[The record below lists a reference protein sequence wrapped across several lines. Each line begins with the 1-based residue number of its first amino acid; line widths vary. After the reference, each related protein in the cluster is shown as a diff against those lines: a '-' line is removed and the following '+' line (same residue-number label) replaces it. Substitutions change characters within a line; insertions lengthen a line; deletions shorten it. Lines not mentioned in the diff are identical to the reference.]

1 MRDIPDYDKR
11 LEYTGIWFAFSML
24 QKGDNAIHLAAQH
37 GYLDIIRELKG
48 VDLELPNLVGGE
60 PRLFLNSFIS
70 LNTQLNIWQTL

>member
-1 MRDIPDYDKR
+1 
-11 LEYTGIWFAFSML
+11 ML

-70 LNTQLNIWQTL
+70 LNTQLNI